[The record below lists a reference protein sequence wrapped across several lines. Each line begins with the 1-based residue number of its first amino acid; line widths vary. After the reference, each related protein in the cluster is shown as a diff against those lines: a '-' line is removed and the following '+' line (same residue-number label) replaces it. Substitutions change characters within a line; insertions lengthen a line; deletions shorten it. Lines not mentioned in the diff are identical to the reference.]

1 METRASYV
9 TVGAFVMICLLG
21 LIVASIWL
29 TGAQYRNEYIYFRT
43 FFNGPVT
50 GLGRGTAVRYNG
62 IDVGNVTDLA
72 FDPADPKR
80 VIVTLQTQP
89 SLKLHVDSIASI
101 EQQGLTGGNYVE
113 IEGGTAN
120 SPLLT
125 VQAGQPYPVIP
136 SKPSTLQEL
145 AQTGPQLVERFN
157 TVGARM
163 SDVLNDENRKS
174 IAELL
179 ASLRDTTAVINAHA
193 EDLDATL
200 SNLKAA
206 SSGINKTLASADK
219 TLDAA
224 GTALTAASHA
234 IGSLDGALSSADTT
248 VKKLGKLSD
257 DADKVIT
264 GEGVAQVTQL
274 VAQARQLIA
283 SLNRIASDIEREP
296 TKLIYG
302 DQRQGYTPK

>member
-29 TGAQYRNEYIYFRT
+29 TGAQYREEYIYFRT
-43 FFNGPVT
+43 YFNGPVT

-62 IDVGNVTDLA
+62 IDVGNVTELA

-89 SLKLHVDSIASI
+89 TLKLHVDSIASI

-125 VQAGQPYPVIP
+125 VKAGESYPVIQ

-157 TVGARM
+157 RVGERV
-163 SDVLNDENRKS
+163 SDLLNDDNRKS
-174 IAELL
+174 IAEML
-179 ASLRDTTAVINAHA
+179 ASLRDTTALVKAHSA
-193 EDLDATL
+193 DLDATL
-200 SNLKAA
+200 ANLKTA
-206 SSGINKTLASADK
+206 SGAINKTLASTDK
-219 TLDAA
+219 TLEAA

-234 IGSLDGALSSADTT
+234 IGTLDTALGSADTT
-248 VKKLGKLSD
+248 AKKFGKLSD

-264 GEGVAQVTQL
+264 GEAVAQVTQL
-274 VAQARQLIA
+274 LAQARQLIT

-296 TKLIYG
+296 TKLLYG
-302 DQRQGYTPK
+302 DQRQGYTPR

>member
-29 TGAQYRNEYIYFRT
+29 TGAQYREEYIYFRT
-43 FFNGPVT
+43 YFNGPVT

-62 IDVGNVTDLA
+62 IDVGNVTELA

-89 SLKLHVDSIASI
+89 TLKLHVDSIASI

-125 VQAGQPYPVIP
+125 VQAGQSYPVIQ

-145 AQTGPQLVERFN
+145 AQTGPQLVDRFN
-157 TVGARM
+157 TVGARL
-163 SDVLNDENRKS
+163 SDVLNDENRRS

-179 ASLRDTTAVINAHA
+179 ASLRDTTALVKAHSA
-193 EDLDATL
+193 DLDATL
-200 SNLKAA
+200 ANLKTA
-206 SSGINKTLASADK
+206 SGGINTTLASADK
-219 TLDAA
+219 TLQAA
-224 GTALTAASHA
+224 GTALTAANHA
-234 IGSLDGALSSADTT
+234 IGTLDTALGSADTT
-248 VKKLGKLSD
+248 AKKFGKLSD

-264 GEGVAQVTQL
+264 GETIAQVTQL
-274 VAQARQLIA
+274 LAQARQLIT

-296 TKLIYG
+296 TKLLYG
-302 DQRQGYTPK
+302 DQRQGYTPR